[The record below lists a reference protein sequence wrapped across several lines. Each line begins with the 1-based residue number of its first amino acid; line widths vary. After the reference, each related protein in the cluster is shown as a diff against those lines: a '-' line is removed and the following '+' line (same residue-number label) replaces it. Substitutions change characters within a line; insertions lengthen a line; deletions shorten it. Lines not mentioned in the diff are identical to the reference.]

1 MPKISI
7 VIPVRNEEKNI
18 GDLVKKIN
26 TRMNDAKLSY
36 EIIIVDDHSN
46 DATGAISKILSQ
58 SFPVRYFL
66 KKGKAGKGYSILEG
80 ADYARSDIICMID
93 ADLQY
98 NPKHIPEMF
107 RKLIKNDN
115 VGVVIAERK
124 TYKTNYLR
132 KFGSKLNAFVIG
144 KLLMS
149 LPYDIQ
155 SGLKVFKKDVV
166 KHVSEHMIGP
176 WSLDIPLLQTAKD
189 LGYTVMTV
197 PIVFDD
203 RSSGVSKISFFK
215 TGHEIATK
223 ALKMKFVHNRRVFSV
238 PAHNSSSMKGA
249 GIIFKHKKFITHSS
263 LHHDT
268 SALHVLQT
276 WQKYFIIAALALC
289 ALALS
294 INLLNTSIIFL
305 GVLTTLYFF
314 DVLFN
319 LYMVIKT
326 LHFPVEINVTD
337 KELAQ
342 LKDKDLPIYTV
353 FCPLYKEAHMIPQF
367 VKAMDTLDYPKE
379 KLDIMLLLEED
390 DKPTI
395 KAAQD
400 YNLPKHIRIVVV
412 PDSFPKTKP
421 KATNFGLAEALGE
434 YSVIYDAEDIP
445 DPLQLKKTLIAFQRS
460 DDATVCIQAKLNY
473 YNPHQNLL
481 TRVFTA
487 EYSLW
492 FDLVLPGLQSVAAP
506 IPLGGTSNHFK
517 TSYLHE
523 LEGWDSFN
531 VTEDCDL
538 GIRLAKKGYKTAIV
552 DSVTM
557 EEANSHLGNWVY
569 QRTRWIKGYMQSYLV
584 HMRNPREFFKT
595 NPRHFIAFQLV
606 VGGKIL
612 SLFINPLMWL
622 ITILYFTFRATLGVQ
637 IEKLF
642 PDPILYMGLFS
653 LVIGNFLYL
662 YYYMIGCA
670 KRKEY
675 ALIKYVYIV
684 PLYWLAMSYAAWK
697 ALIQLMHKP
706 HFWPKTTHGLHL
718 QTAKVHALDIKTL
731 EIKIAKDRPQS
742 VKIEAKKDEVLTW
755 TFANIS
761 GGTILIAGYSLAN
774 VLNFLFQATL
784 GRILSFENFGLLTLV
799 NTFSFLISI
808 VLFSLGSTV
817 THRISYL
824 SAKYGEESGL
834 AFLSRVYKKSV
845 ILSFFA
851 SLAWALLI
859 PFMKFFFQ
867 LDSILPLLMFYPIL
881 WMGLIGSLNEGFLQ
895 GKFLFVLLAI
905 VTVSA
910 PILKLILG
918 FGLTHFGLQD
928 LSYVAIPLAT
938 VFPVIVSSF
947 FVLRNARNIP
957 KKGNIH
963 AIKFPKSFFSA
974 SILTILSTS
983 AFLSVDL
990 ILVKHYLSAVQA
1002 GHYALVGLI
1011 GKIVFYFGSLVNNL
1025 MMTFVSRDEGA
1036 HRSSDK
1042 TFNRLFLGTVALTGL
1057 VFVVVGPLGHIVTPI
1072 LFGEKVYTILSFISE
1087 YALAIAFITI
1097 TQAILLYHLAKHH
1110 YVFSLASLISV
1121 CLMVV
1126 TIILHHGS
1134 VREIVND
1141 VLFASVF
1148 NFSLIFVMHALYRQR
1163 RWVKSNIRDFLD
1175 LFTHQDVAVDHSPD
1189 KLKVLIFNWYCVKHT
1204 WAGGAEYYAHNIA
1217 KSLVKKGHSVT
1228 LFCGNDGKCLS
1239 TEMIDGVYIIRHGG
1253 LFTVG
1258 IWAYIYYMTKFKYN
1272 FDVIIDSAKGV
1283 PFFTPLYA
1291 IQPVVSLVCHVHQDM
1306 FKKGLIFPVAQIAMF
1321 LEKTAMPFIYRN
1333 TSLVTI
1339 SPSSKKAIRQLGF
1352 DTKKKIEI
1360 VYPGVDEFH
1369 VKGVKA
1375 KNPTLIYLGRLRDY
1389 KSVDVLIKSTPELLK
1404 KHPQLKVIIAG
1415 DGEDM
1420 NNLKKLTLKLN
1431 IQNSVEFKGRVTDQE
1446 KETLFTQAWVAVHPS
1461 IVEGW
1466 GISNIE
1472 ANLCG
1477 TPVVAADVDGLRD
1490 SVIHKKTGLLVE
1502 SRNVSAFTSAID
1514 SLISDHELRNKM
1526 GIEAK
1531 KWAANFSWDTSA
1543 DSFYTLF
1550 SKLMN
1555 RSHSFMGVRA
1565 SRRAN
1570 VRI

>member
-18 GDLVKKIN
+18 ENLVKKIDI
-26 TRMNDAKLSY
+26 RLNDAKLSY
-36 EIIIVDDHSN
+36 EIVIVDDNST
-46 DATGAISKILSQ
+46 DKTARISKNLSKKY
-58 SFPVRYFL
+58 PVRYFL
-66 KKGKAGKGYSILEG
+66 KKGIAGKGYSILEG
-80 ADYARSDIICMID
+80 AEHAQSDIICMID

-98 NPKHIPEMF
+98 NPKHIPEMYNRIIKNDKLGVVVAERKSYKAGLF
-107 RKLIKNDN
+107 RKL
-115 VGVVIAERK
+115 
-124 TYKTNYLR
+124 
-132 KFGSKLNAFVIG
+132 GSKLNAFFVG
-144 KLLMS
+144 KLLMG
-149 LPYDIQ
+149 LPFDIQ
-155 SGLKVFKKDVV
+155 SGLKVFRKDII
-166 KHVSEHMIGP
+166 KHVSEHIIGP

-189 LGYTVMTV
+189 LGYSISTV

-203 RSSGVSKISFFK
+203 RSNGVSKISFLS
-215 TGHEIATK
+215 TAREITTK
-223 ALKMKFVHNRRVFSV
+223 ALKMKLVHNRRVFHV
-238 PAHNSSSMKGA
+238 PAHNSKSMKGA
-249 GIIFKHKKFITHSS
+249 GVIFKQKKFITHSS
-263 LHHDT
+263 LHPDT

-276 WQKYFIIAALALC
+276 WQKYFIGAAIATLVLA
-289 ALALS
+289 AS
-294 INLLNTSIIFL
+294 INLLNTFITFL
-305 GVLTTLYFF
+305 AILTTLYFF

-319 LYMVIKT
+319 LFMIVKSLHIPEEIK
-326 LHFPVEINVTD
+326 VSDE
-337 KELAQ
+337 ELAQ

-367 VKAMDTLDYPKE
+367 VKAMDKLEYPKA

-445 DPLQLKKTLIAFQRS
+445 DPLQLKKTLIAFKRS

-584 HMRNPREFFKT
+584 HMRSPLEFFKT
-595 NPRHFIAFQLV
+595 NPRHFVAFQLV

-612 SLFINPLMWL
+612 SLFINPLMWI
-622 ITILYFTFRATLGVQ
+622 ITILYFAFRATLGVQ

-642 PDPILYMGLFS
+642 PGAVLYMGLFS
-653 LVIGNFLYL
+653 LVLGNFLYL

-684 PLYWLAMSYAAWK
+684 PFYWLAMSYAAWK

-718 QTAKVHALDIKTL
+718 QTAKVHALDIKALDVT
-731 EIKIAKDRPQS
+731 IAKDHPQS
-742 VKIEAKKDEVLTW
+742 AKIDTKKKDVQTW

-761 GGTILIAGYSLAN
+761 GGTILVAGYSLAN

-799 NTFSFLISI
+799 NTFSFIISI

-834 AFLSRVYKKSV
+834 AFLSRVYKRSV
-845 ILSFFA
+845 FISFFA
-851 SLAWALLI
+851 SVLWALLI
-859 PFMKFFFQ
+859 PFLKFFFQ

-895 GKFLFVLLAI
+895 GKFLFILLAI

-918 FGLTHFGLQD
+918 YGLTHFGLQN
-928 LSYVAIPLAT
+928 LSYLAIPLAT

-947 FVLRNARNIP
+947 FVLRNAHNIP
-957 KKGNIH
+957 KKGNVH

-1002 GHYALVGLI
+1002 GQYALIGLI

-1025 MMTFVSRDEGA
+1025 MMTFISRDEGA
-1036 HRSSDK
+1036 NRNSDK
-1042 TFNRLFLGTVALTGL
+1042 TFNRLLLATIVLTGL

-1072 LFGEKVYTILSFISE
+1072 LFGDKVYTILPFISE
-1087 YALAIAFITI
+1087 YALAISFITI

-1110 YVFSLASLISV
+1110 YIFSLVSLVSV
-1121 CLMVV
+1121 GVM
-1126 TIILHHGS
+1126 ILSIVFHHGS
-1134 VREIVND
+1134 VREVVND
-1141 VLFASVF
+1141 VLLASVV
-1148 NFSLIFVMHALYRQR
+1148 NFTMIFALHSVYHQR

-1175 LFTHQDVAVDHSPD
+1175 LFTHQDVAIDQSPD
-1189 KLKVLIFNWYCVKHT
+1189 KLKVLIFNWYCVKHA
-1204 WAGGAEYYAHNIA
+1204 WAGGAEYYVHNIA

-1239 TEMIDGVYIIRHGG
+1239 TEVIDGVYIIRHGG

-1258 IWAYIYYMTKFKYN
+1258 IWAYVYYMTKFKYN

-1283 PFFTPLYA
+1283 PFFTPIYA
-1291 IQPVVSLVCHVHQDM
+1291 IQPVVSLICHVHQDM
-1306 FKKGLIFPVAQIAMF
+1306 FKKGLVFPLAQIAMF
-1321 LEKTAMPFIYRN
+1321 LEKTAMPFIYKK

-1339 SPSSKKAIRQLGF
+1339 SPSSRKAIRQLGF
-1352 DTKKKIEI
+1352 DARKKIEI
-1360 VYPGVDEFH
+1360 VYPGVDDMRKQGE
-1369 VKGVKA
+1369 KA

-1389 KSVDVLIKSTPELLK
+1389 KSVDVLINCTPKLLQK
-1404 KHPQLKVIIAG
+1404 YPNLNVIVAG
-1415 DGEDM
+1415 EGENM
-1420 NNLKKLTLKLN
+1420 HSLKKLTKKLN
-1431 IQNSVEFKGRVTDQE
+1431 VQNAVKFTGRISDEE
-1446 KETLFTQAWVAVHPS
+1446 KEKLFTQAWVAVHPS

-1477 TPVVAADVDGLRD
+1477 TPVVAANVDGLRD
-1490 SVIHKKTGLLVE
+1490 SVLHKKTGLLVE

-1514 SLISDHELRNKM
+1514 QLLSDKKLRSKM
-1526 GIEAK
+1526 GVEAK
-1531 KWAANFSWDTSA
+1531 KWAKNFNWDTSA
-1543 DSFYTLF
+1543 DSFYSLF
-1550 SKLMN
+1550 SHQII
-1555 RSHSFMGVRA
+1555 RSPSYSGMRA
-1565 SRRAN
+1565 VRRAKM
-1570 VRI
+1570 RI

>member
-1 MPKISI
+1 MPNISI

-18 GDLVKKIN
+18 ENIVKKIDI
-26 TRMNDAKLSY
+26 TLNDAHLSY
-36 EIIIVDDHSN
+36 EIIIVDDHST
-46 DATGAISKILSQ
+46 DKTYSISKKLSKIYSVQ
-58 SFPVRYFL
+58 YFQ
-66 KKGKAGKGYSILEG
+66 KKGTSGKGYSILEG
-80 ADYARSDIICMID
+80 ADNAQSDIICMID

-98 NPKHIPEMF
+98 NPKHIPEMYN
-107 RKLIKNDN
+107 KLVKNDT

-124 TYKTNYLR
+124 IYKTSLMR
-132 KFGSKLNAFVIG
+132 KLGSKMNALFIG
-144 KLLMS
+144 KLLMN

-155 SGLKVFKKDVV
+155 SGLKIFRKDVIM
-166 KHVSEHMIGP
+166 HVSEDLIGP
-176 WSLDIPLLQTAKD
+176 WSLDIPLLKTAKE
-189 LGYTVMTV
+189 LGYTIATV
-197 PIVFDD
+197 PIIFDD
-203 RSSGVSKISFFK
+203 RDGGVSKISFLR
-215 TGHEIATK
+215 TAHEISTN
-223 ALKMKFVHNRRVFSV
+223 ALKMKFKHNRRVFHV
-238 PAHNSSSMKGA
+238 PAHNAKSMKGA
-249 GIIFKHKKFITHSS
+249 GVIFKQKKFITHSS
-263 LHHDT
+263 LHPDI

-276 WQKYFIIAALALC
+276 WQKYFIFGAIALLILA
-289 ALALS
+289 AS
-294 INLLNTSIIFL
+294 INVLNTFITFL
-305 GVLTTLYFF
+305 GLLTTLYFF

-319 LYMVIKT
+319 LFMVVKT
-326 LHFPVEINVTD
+326 LHFPEEIKVTD
-337 KELAQ
+337 KEVAQ
-342 LKDKDLPIYTV
+342 LKDNDLPIYTV

-367 VKAMDTLDYPKE
+367 VKAMDKLEYPKE

-390 DKPTI
+390 DTLTI

-400 YNLPKHIRIVVV
+400 YKLPKHIRIVVV

-421 KATNFGLAEALGE
+421 KATNFGLAEARGE
-434 YSVIYDAEDIP
+434 FSVIYDAEDIP
-445 DPLQLKKTLIAFQRS
+445 DPLQLKKTLIAFERS
-460 DDATVCIQAKLNY
+460 DNKTVCIQAKLNY

-492 FDLVLPGLQSVAAP
+492 FDLVLPGLQSVSAP

-584 HMRNPREFFKT
+584 HMRNPREFFMT
-595 NPRHFIAFQLV
+595 NPRHFMAFQLV

-612 SLFINPLMWL
+612 SLFINPIMWL

-642 PDPILYMGLFS
+642 PGAVLYMGLFS

-684 PLYWLAMSYAAWK
+684 PFYWLAMSYAAWK

-718 QTAKVHALDIKTL
+718 QTAKIHAQDIKTL
-731 EIKIAKDRPQS
+731 EVSIAKERPQS
-742 VKIEAKKDEVLTW
+742 LKINHKKQEIQTW
-755 TFANIS
+755 TIANIS
-761 GGTILIAGYSLAN
+761 GGTILVAGYSLAN

-784 GRILSFENFGLLTLV
+784 GRVLSFENFGLLTLV

-808 VLFSLGSTV
+808 LLFSLGSTV

-834 AFLSRVYKKSV
+834 AFLSRVYRKSV
-845 ILSFFA
+845 IISFLA
-851 SLAWALLI
+851 SCAWGLLI
-859 PFMKFFFQ
+859 PFLKFYFQ

-910 PILKLILG
+910 PLLKLVLG
-918 FGLTHFGLQD
+918 FGLTYFGLQD
-928 LSYVAIPLAT
+928 LSYIAIPLAT

-947 FVLRNARNIP
+947 FVWKNARNIP

-974 SILTILSTS
+974 SLLTILSTS

-990 ILVKHYLSAVQA
+990 ILVKHYLSAIQA
-1002 GHYALVGLI
+1002 GQYALIGLI

-1036 HRSSDK
+1036 NRSSDK
-1042 TFNRLFLGTVALTGL
+1042 TFNRLLLATITLTGL

-1072 LFGEKVYTILSFISE
+1072 LFGEKVYTILPFISE

-1097 TQAILLYHLAKHH
+1097 TQALLLYHLAKHH
-1110 YVFSLASLISV
+1110 YVFSLTSLISV
-1121 CLMVV
+1121 CVMIIA
-1126 TIILHHGS
+1126 IILHHAS
-1134 VREIVND
+1134 VREVVND
-1141 VLFASVF
+1141 VLFASIL
-1148 NFSLIFVMHALYRQR
+1148 NFSLIVSLHVLYRQR
-1163 RWVKSNIRDFLD
+1163 RWIKSNIRDLLD
-1175 LFTHQDVAVDHSPD
+1175 VFTHQDVAIDQSPD
-1189 KLKVLIFNWYCVKHT
+1189 TLKVLIFNWYCVKHT
-1204 WAGGAEYYAHNIA
+1204 WAGGAEYYVHNIA

-1228 LFCGNDGKCLS
+1228 LFCGNDGSCLS
-1239 TEMIDGVYIIRHGG
+1239 TEVIDGVNIIRHGG

-1283 PFFTPLYA
+1283 PFFTPIYA
-1291 IQPVVSLVCHVHQDM
+1291 IQPVVSLICHVHQDM
-1306 FKKGLIFPVAQIAMF
+1306 FKKGLIYPLAQIAMY
-1321 LEKTAMPFIYRN
+1321 LEKTAMPFVYAS
-1333 TSLVTI
+1333 TPLVTI
-1339 SPSSKKAIRQLGF
+1339 SPSSRKAIHQLGF
-1352 DTKKKIEI
+1352 DAKKKIEI
-1360 VYPGVDEFH
+1360 VYPGVDD
-1369 VKGVKA
+1369 VRKMGKKT
-1375 KNPTLIYLGRLRDY
+1375 KNPSLLYLGRLRDY
-1389 KSVDVLIKSTPELLK
+1389 KNVDILIKCIPSLLAK
-1404 KHPQLKVIIAG
+1404 YPKLTVTIAG
-1415 DGEDM
+1415 EGESM
-1420 NNLKKLTLKLN
+1420 KSLKRLTHKLGVQDVVT
-1431 IQNSVEFKGRVTDQE
+1431 FTGRVTDEQ
-1446 KETLFTQAWVAVHPS
+1446 KNVLFTQAWIVVHPS

-1477 TPVVAADVDGLRD
+1477 TPVVAANVDGLRD
-1490 SVIHKKTGLLVE
+1490 SVIHSKTGLLVE
-1502 SRNVSAFTSAID
+1502 SKNVPAFIAAID
-1514 SLISDHELRNKM
+1514 SLLSDEKRRNEM
-1526 GIEAK
+1526 GLHAK
-1531 KWAANFSWDTSA
+1531 KWAAGFSWEASA
-1543 DSFYTLF
+1543 ESFYTLF
-1550 SKLMN
+1550 SKLIN
-1555 RSHSFMGVRA
+1555 TSPSYFRVS

-1570 VRI
+1570 IRI